1 VALVLEKARDLGATR
16 IDLYVLAGNMPA
28 LRIYE
33 RLGFNAKQRSDHP
46 GMVAMTMELVP
57 S

>member
-1 VALVLEKARDLGATR
+1 
-16 IDLYVLAGNMPA
+16 MPA

-46 GMVAMTMELVP
+46 GMVAMTMELV
-57 S
+57 SS